1 MMRKNFV
8 IFMLASIC
16 ILSAHAQ
23 RSCKDCIQDLYKVV
37 EGSLLDSISIGHSVY
52 SVIALYQG
60 KGHGLVVGA
69 IAKARVF
76 SYGNPLDSVV
86 MLDLGDKALYFM
98 VNTEPPRSFKHT
110 DINCVYDGEGRN
122 LLNKEDYMM
131 FPAVINDPDGVTFVR
146 EGTYTKFKVKA
157 KIEKDKIFF
166 YTPILSSD
174 WYRVYLR
181 DGGQCI
187 GYVHCSRI
195 LPYDKCPIRIKRKM
209 EKLML

>member
-1 MMRKNFV
+1 MMRKNFA

-16 ILSAHAQ
+16 LLSAHAQ
-23 RSCKDCIQDLYKVV
+23 RSCKDCIQDLYKMV
-37 EGSLLDSISIGHSVY
+37 EGSLLNSISIGHSCY
-52 SVIALYQG
+52 SVKSLYQG

-98 VNTEPPRSFKHT
+98 VNTEPPRSFKCA

-122 LLNKEDYMM
+122 LLNKEDYMR
-131 FPAVINDPDGVTFVR
+131 FPAVINDPDGFTFVR
-146 EGTYTKFKVKA
+146 EGPSTKFKVKA

>member
-37 EGSLLDSISIGHSVY
+37 EGSLLDSISIGHSFY
-52 SVIALYQG
+52 SVKSLYQG
-60 KGHGLVVGA
+60 KGHGLVVAA

-122 LLNKEDYMM
+122 LLDKEDYMM
-131 FPAVINDPDGVTFVR
+131 FPAVINDPDGFTFVR
-146 EGTYTKFKVKA
+146 EGPSTKFKVKA

-166 YTPILSSD
+166 YTPILSGD

-181 DGGQCI
+181 DGGQCV
-187 GYVHCSRI
+187 GYIHRSRI
-195 LPYDKCPIRIKRKM
+195 LPYDKCSMPIKKKM
-209 EKLML
+209 RNLMF

>member
-16 ILSAHAQ
+16 LLSAHAQ
-23 RSCKDCIQDLYKVV
+23 RSCKDCIQVLYKVV
-37 EGSLLDSISIGHSVY
+37 EGAQLDSISIGHSFY
-52 SVIALYQG
+52 SVKSLYQG
-60 KGHGLVVGA
+60 KGHGLVVAA

-98 VNTEPPRSFKHT
+98 VNTEPPRNFKCA
-110 DINCVYDGEGRN
+110 DINCVYDSEGRN
-122 LLNKEDYMM
+122 LLNKEDYMR
-131 FPAVINDPDGVTFVR
+131 FPAVINDPDGFTFIR
-146 EGTYTKFKVKA
+146 EGPSTTFKVKA

-166 YTPILSSD
+166 YTPILSRD